1 MTIIIICFLA
11 FLTLG
16 VPLVFVLGASAMVT
30 LLTTTDVPLT
40 LISQRM
46 FAGLNSFTLMAI
58 PFFIFAGVVMDAG
71 GISRRIVDFSSA
83 LIGWVTGSLLH
94 VACVTSAGLA
104 AISGSGSA
112 DVAAVS
118 SIMQPQLR
126 RQKYDV
132 DFSAAM
138 IACAGSMAQVIPP
151 SLTMVVIAIIG
162 NMSIGALFLS
172 GVVPG
177 LLCICL
183 LLIVSYVFARRGGP
197 QYKESEPFSMRKLM
211 RTSYAALPAFGMPV
225 VIVGGIIGGVFT
237 PTEAA
242 AVAGFYGMLIS
253 LYVYREL
260 KIADLPQLFLRAASL
275 SAAVMLIIGTATVF
289 AWLVANANVPAA
301 LSDWIRSV
309 STSPLV
315 FLLFVNG
322 LFLVIGMF
330 METIA
335 AILIVAPVLL
345 PIAQS
350 FGVDTIHFA
359 LVIVFNC
366 ALGTVTPPYGICLLV
381 AATVANRPPVQV
393 WKKSGAPMAVMVVV
407 LVLVTFFP
415 EMSLW
420 LPKALGLMT

>member
-1 MTIIIICFLA
+1 MSMIMICFLG
-11 FLTLG
+11 FLALG
-16 VPLVFVLGASAMVT
+16 VPLVFVLGAAAMIT
-30 LLTTTDVPLT
+30 LLVTTDVPLT

-58 PFFIFAGVVMDAG
+58 PFFIFAGVIMDAG

-83 LIGWVTGSLLH
+83 LIGWMTGSLLH

-104 AISGSGSA
+104 AVSGSGSA

-126 RQKYDV
+126 RRRYDV

-138 IACAGSMAQVIPP
+138 IACAGAMAQVIPP
-151 SLTMVVIAIIG
+151 SLTMVVIAVIG

-177 LLCICL
+177 LLCIGL
-183 LLIVSYVFARRGGP
+183 LLIVSYFFARKGGA
-197 QYKESEPFSMRKLM
+197 QYKEAEPFSFVKLL
-211 RTSYAALPAFGMPV
+211 RATYAALPAFGMPV
-225 VIVGGIIGGVFT
+225 LIVGGIIGGIFT

-242 AVAGFYGMLIS
+242 AMAGFYGMLVGLII
-253 LYVYREL
+253 YREL
-260 KIADLPQLFLRAASL
+260 KLSDLPQLVLRAASL

-289 AWLVANANVPAA
+289 SWLVANANVPTMLASW
-301 LSDWIRSV
+301 LRSV
-309 STSPLV
+309 SESPLM

-322 LFLVIGMF
+322 LFLLIGMF

-345 PIAQS
+345 PIAAS
-350 FGVDTIHFA
+350 FGIDPIHFA
-359 LVIVFNC
+359 LVVVFNC

-381 AATVANRPPVQV
+381 ASTVANRSPIQV
-393 WKKSGAPMAVMVVV
+393 WKKSFPPILAMVVV
-407 LVLVTFFP
+407 LALITFFP

-420 LPKALGLMT
+420 LPRSAGLLN

>member
-1 MTIIIICFLA
+1 MGIIITCFVG
-11 FLTLG
+11 FLVLG

-30 LLTTTDVPLT
+30 LLTTTSVPLT

-58 PFFIFAGVVMDAG
+58 PFFILAGVVMDAG

-94 VACVTSAGLA
+94 VACITSAGLA

-126 RQKYDV
+126 RRKYDV
-132 DFSAAM
+132 DFSAAI
-138 IACAGSMAQVIPP
+138 IACAGAMAQVIPP

-177 LLCICL
+177 LLCIVL
-183 LLIVSYVFARRGGP
+183 LSLVSYIFARRGGP
-197 QYKESEPFSMRKLM
+197 QYKEADPFSLSKLM
-211 RTSYAALPAFGMPV
+211 RTTYAALPAFGMPV

-242 AVAGFYGMLIS
+242 GVAAFYGLLIS
-253 LYVYREL
+253 LFVYREI
-260 KIADLPQLFLRAASL
+260 KIVDLPSLFLRAASI

-289 AWLVANANVPAA
+289 SWLIANANVPTM
-301 LSDWIRSV
+301 LSAWLRSV
-309 STSPLV
+309 SDSPVMFLIFV
-315 FLLFVNG
+315 NILFLL
-322 LFLVIGMF
+322 IGMF

-335 AILIVAPVLL
+335 AILIVAPVLM
-345 PIAQS
+345 PIAAS
-350 FGVDTIHFA
+350 FGIDPIHFA

-366 ALGTVTPPYGICLLV
+366 ALGTVTPPYGICLMV
-381 AATVANRPPVQV
+381 SAMVANRSPVQV
-393 WKKSGAPMAVMVVV
+393 WRKSVQPIAVMAIV
-407 LVLVTFFP
+407 LVIITFFP
-415 EMSLW
+415 DISLW
-420 LPKALGLMT
+420 LPRTLNLMN

>member
-1 MTIIIICFLA
+1 MGIIIVFFLG
-11 FLTLG
+11 FLVLG

-30 LLTTTDVPLT
+30 LLSTTNVPLT

-58 PFFIFAGVVMDAG
+58 PFFVLAGVVMESG

-94 VACVTSAGLA
+94 VACVTAAGLA

-126 RQKYDV
+126 RRKYDV
-132 DFSAAM
+132 DFSAAV
-138 IACAGSMAQVIPP
+138 IACAGAMAQIIPP

-177 LLCICL
+177 FLCIVL
-183 LLIVSYVFARRGGP
+183 LMAISYVFARRGGP
-197 QYKESEPFSMRKLM
+197 QYKESEPFSIGRLSK
-211 RTSYAALPAFGMPV
+211 TAYAALPAFGMPV
-225 VIVGGIIGGVFT
+225 AIVGGIIGGVFT

-242 AVAGFYGMLIS
+242 AVAAFYGIL
-253 LYVYREL
+253 LGLFVYREL
-260 KIADLPQLFLRAASL
+260 KFRELPQLFLRAASL
-275 SAAVMLIIGTATVF
+275 SAAVMLIIGTASVF
-289 AWLVANANVPAA
+289 AWLVANANVPTA
-301 LSDWIRSV
+301 LGRWLRSV
-309 STSPLV
+309 SESPLV

-322 LFLVIGMF
+322 LFLVVGMF

-345 PIAQS
+345 PIALG
-350 FGVDTIHFA
+350 FGVEPIHFA

-366 ALGTVTPPYGICLLV
+366 ALGTVTPPYGISLMV
-381 AATVANRPPVQV
+381 AATVANRSPVQV
-393 WKKSGAPMAVMVVV
+393 WRKSWQPVAVMAFV
-407 LVLVTFFP
+407 LLLVTFFP

-420 LPKALGLMT
+420 LPRAAGLLN